1 MGTDDQK
8 KKKQDK
14 AGETKKTEPVK
25 EKSGA
30 AAKEKGREAD
40 AKAGGDEDSHKC
52 CGCRFPVIIALLQL
66 VLGIAIAVVA
76 FIMKSIS
83 SSLLARDT
91 PYWVGIIV
99 CLAALLGVYMYC
111 ITYQIDEKTSLQ
123 FMIKLIYFLLCALGL
138 ILCIS
143 AVAFAAHHYNQ
154 ITKFTCQMNADQC
167 VCKQDPN
174 DQIART
180 FQYNDVSDCA
190 SVTRTIKL
198 YLLLQMVLNLTLAII
213 CLLGCYVMWKHRYQ
227 VFFVGLLY
235 HPFKSSNQQQQKV

>member
-91 PYWVGIIV
+91 PYWVGII
-99 CLAALLGVYMYC
+99 
-111 ITYQIDEKTSLQ
+111 
-123 FMIKLIYFLLCALGL
+123 LIYFLLCALGL